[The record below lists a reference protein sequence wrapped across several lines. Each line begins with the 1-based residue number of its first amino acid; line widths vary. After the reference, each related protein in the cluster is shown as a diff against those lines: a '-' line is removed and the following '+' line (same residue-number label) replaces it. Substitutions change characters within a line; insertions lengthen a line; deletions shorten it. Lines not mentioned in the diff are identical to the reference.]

1 MLKIYKGKLKK
12 PVESGFYAE
21 LILKKGTKFSFNFIG
36 FTYMSNK
43 PLNIHNNFLPILY
56 GLIVGNAYR

>member
-1 MLKIYKGKLKK
+1 MLKNYKGKLKK

-43 PLNIHNNFLPILY
+43 PLNNCHVVKILS
-56 GLIVGNAYR
+56 